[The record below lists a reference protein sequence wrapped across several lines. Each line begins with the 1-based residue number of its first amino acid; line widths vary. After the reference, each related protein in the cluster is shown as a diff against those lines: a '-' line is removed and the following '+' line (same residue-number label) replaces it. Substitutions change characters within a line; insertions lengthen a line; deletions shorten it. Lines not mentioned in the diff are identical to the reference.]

1 MTSADAAPPTTPRRT
16 PGDHRRLAPLDGLR
30 AFAVAAVLLYHGGV
44 SWATGGLLGV
54 DVFFVLS
61 GFLITSLLC
70 DESVRTGTIALG
82 QFWARRARRLLPA
95 LFVLLLG
102 VAVYAHFYAASL
114 NLPSIRDDALTTLTY
129 VANWR
134 FIFSNQGYFA
144 LSATPSPL
152 LHTWSLAVE
161 EQYYLIWPL
170 VALPV
175 LKWKGAR
182 GLGWVAGCG
191 ALASA
196 ALMAAMHHAGF
207 SVDRLY
213 YGTDTRAQA
222 LLVGSFVGAVASK
235 RDWRVFS
242 ERWSRTL
249 EGRATGAALGLGG
262 SVFVLWAWH
271 AWNGQDPFLYSGGFL
286 LVALAAA
293 MVIAHVVSWPDSPL
307 SRFCAL
313 SPLTFVGRISYGLYL
328 YHWPLFLTLD
338 HAHTGLVG
346 GPLLAVRLSVTF
358 VAAVLSYFLIEL
370 PVRNGRLLPRRH
382 AWMAPGVALGVT
394 LGAIV
399 AATTVPIA
407 VADAGQLHSAPIP
420 SGPPVKMI
428 LFGDSVAF
436 RVGFAL
442 SDSPAQR
449 EDGVRMDL
457 QAELGCG
464 VILSQRAM
472 TRNTVG
478 VPKPYCN
485 SGAPA
490 SQQWPAIWRR
500 QLGQFR
506 PNVTVLLAGRWEV
519 SNQMIDGT
527 WMHIGQPAYDRTLMA
542 DLEEAVRVGTST
554 GALMILETPPCFD
567 SGEQDDGQPWPADSA
582 TRLHAYDQML
592 SRVAASDPT
601 RVTVGD
607 LGPLMCP
614 GGKYEEFI
622 DGIRIRS
629 SDGIH
634 VVPTAAAGQWLADA
648 IDPEVVRIGRLQQAG
663 KVLTSTAAGSAD
675 TTLGLRRTPAR
686 RPAR

>member
-1 MTSADAAPPTTPRRT
+1 MAPRSA
-16 PGDHRRLAPLDGLR
+16 GGGGHRRLAPLDGLR

-44 SWATGGLLGV
+44 SWINGGLLGV

-61 GFLITSLLC
+61 GFLITALLC
-70 DESVRTGTIALG
+70 DESVRSGTIALG
-82 QFWARRARRLLPA
+82 RFWARRARRLLPA

-102 VAVYAHFYAASL
+102 VAAYAHFYAASL
-114 NLPSIRDDALTTLTY
+114 NLPSIRDDALATLTY

-144 LSATPSPL
+144 LSASPSPL

-222 LLVGSFVGAVASK
+222 LLVGSCVGAVAST

-262 SVFVLWAWH
+262 SVFLLWAWH
-271 AWNGQDPFLYSGGFL
+271 TYDGQNAFLYSGGFL
-286 LVALAAA
+286 LVAVAAA
-293 MVIAHVVSWPDSPL
+293 LVIAHVVSWPRSAL
-307 SRFCAL
+307 SRLCAL
-313 SPLTFVGRISYGLYL
+313 APFTFVGRISYGLYL

-338 HAHTGLVG
+338 HAHTGLS
-346 GPLLAVRLSVTF
+346 GPLLLAVRLSATF
-358 VAAVLSYFLIEL
+358 VVAVLSYYLVEL
-370 PVRNGRLLPRRH
+370 PVRNGGLLVRRR
-382 AWMAPGVALGVT
+382 AWMASGVALGVT
-394 LGAIV
+394 VGALV
-399 AATTVPIA
+399 AATTVPA
-407 VADAGQLHSAPIP
+407 VAGAATRQTGAAA

-442 SDSPAQR
+442 ARSPADR
-449 EDGVRMDL
+449 EDGVNLDL
-457 QAELGCG
+457 QAQLGCG
-464 VILSQRAM
+464 VLLSQRAM
-472 TRNTVG
+472 THDIVG
-478 VPKPYCN
+478 VPVPYCN
-485 SGAPA
+485 SGAPR
-490 SQQWPAIWRR
+490 SKQWPTIWRK
-500 QLGQFR
+500 QLAQFH

-519 SNQMIDGT
+519 SDQMIGGT
-527 WMHIGQPAYDRTLMA
+527 WMHIGQPAFDRVLMA
-542 DLEEAVRVGTST
+542 DLELAVHIGTST

-567 SGEQDDGQPWPADSA
+567 SGEQDNGQPWPADSA
-582 TRLHAYDQML
+582 TRLHDYDQML
-592 SRVAASDPT
+592 FRVAATDPGH
-601 RVTVGD
+601 VAVGD
-607 LGPLMCP
+607 LGAMICP
-614 GGKYEEFI
+614 GGKYEQFI

-634 VVPTAAAGQWLADA
+634 VAPTAAAGQWLANV
-648 IDPEVVRIGRLQQAG
+648 IYPQVVKLGHLQQAG
-663 KVLTSTAAGSAD
+663 HLLPSTA
-675 TTLGLRRTPAR
+675 
-686 RPAR
+686 RPIR